1 MTKEAI
7 TAKGAPAPVAPYSQA
22 IRSSGLVFCSG
33 VLGMDPESGQ
43 LVDGLAAQVQ
53 QAFENLKAV
62 LDAAGLTL
70 EHVVKATVYLKD
82 MADFAEMNDLYGGYF
97 PGTPPARTT
106 VAVRELPK
114 AALFELDAIAS
125 S

>member
-1 MTKEAI
+1 
-7 TAKGAPAPVAPYSQA
+7 
-22 IRSSGLVFCSG
+22 
-33 VLGMDPESGQ
+33 MDPESGA
-43 LVDGLAAQVQ
+43 LLDGLAPQVK

-70 EHVVKATVYLKD
+70 DHVVKATVYLKD

-97 PGTPPARTT
+97 PSTPPARTT

-125 S
+125 G